1 MCWALWVPK
10 LASEGMH
17 GNRTV
22 CRTPGS
28 QPGACKWQPPIALN
42 YLNLCSSALNSDFS
56 GRMSLLTSKDPKQLG
71 SEEVPDF
78 SFPRFARQDLALCGF
93 KSNNTCQ

>member
-17 GNRTV
+17 GNVTV
-22 CRTPGS
+22 CRDARLTAWCL
-28 QPGACKWQPPIALN
+28 QMATTDALN
-42 YLNLCSSALNSDFS
+42 YPNLCSSALNSDFS

-71 SEEVPDF
+71 SKG
-78 SFPRFARQDLALCGF
+78 S
-93 KSNNTCQ
+93 S